1 MIGKGKLVYAL
12 ILGTTILV
20 SGYSFVKAD
29 SNSTATQGTANDPLV
44 TKSYVDSLLKGGS
57 VTGGQAQQQPAGLTE
72 DQVKQLI
79 ADQLKT
85 TTPAT
90 GSTSSASV
98 DAAANLTVVQLQSG
112 QTLYANAGAELIVRT
127 GKTVAV
133 SIDENGIPDVTAGK
147 DISAGASIDNNH
159 LLIFPREGRGIKPA
173 PKNTQDIY
181 VMVRGT
187 YTLMNDDDSK
197 TPPDNK

>member
-1 MIGKGKLVYAL
+1 
-12 ILGTTILV
+12 
-20 SGYSFVKAD
+20 
-29 SNSTATQGTANDPLV
+29 LV
-44 TKSYVDSLLKGGS
+44 TKSYVDSLLKGGAAAS
-57 VTGGQAQQQPAGLTE
+57 GQAPQQQPAGLTE

-197 TPPDNK
+197 TPTNNK